1 MQRRRRLRLRY
12 CSSDEEDEDQSQQ
25 QQQQQQQQSI
35 HHQQQQ
41 QQEESETLIGA
52 TNSVPN
58 PIPSESATE
67 NVPLEITDDDF
78 MDVSED
84 FSPPP
89 PPPPPRSSGG
99 SDVEEFLRGLG
110 LGLRREWLDSCVSGL
125 AGNVDGFERL
135 GTAEKARLCF
145 EQFLLSDMNYS
156 GGGVLPL
163 NVHEMHLVD
172 LEGPFVLQVDEIV
185 NISCPLR
192 DRYQKSVAGIKRCLK
207 LSMTDGVQRVFG
219 MEYRPIKDLEV
230 LAPSGLK
237 VAIRKVNVRRGLLML
252 VPEVIEVLGGLV
264 EDLDAARLRLVC
276 ELEVIAAIV
285 DALSFFRGAKGYYLF
300 LIQTRTGTVP
310 SLASRATHAAWPV
323 DNVDIHEHAN
333 STVHGTTPFVSSNNV
348 GMSGNGATEQ
358 VSEEFSVSR
367 SRSNNES
374 HPPSNAGVDYDENN
388 MVHTTAATS
397 GVEDSEIT
405 MEELVNSRRSMP
417 DSRPDP
423 SANTASLYGEADYD
437 DRVVDP
443 IVLSSDN
450 VEDPILLTG
459 DDEIPFMYLTT
470 LLEKWAMNKD
480 DAPFIQGKIK
490 CILTGVKGFQFKNR
504 TKFELHV
511 YVDDG
516 SLISEVQIHHNLV
529 EKGIGCSPQGV
540 TAALSSPNKD
550 TVSKMKETMKRF
562 QAFLADFEGTMLVEM
577 NGNSSLPIALEMNHG
592 CLASDAWLLL
602 RRVKNLTSPQTPR
615 SHHRMQPIDISP

>member
-1 MQRRRRLRLRY
+1 MCMRCISSILKGRLF
-12 CSSDEEDEDQSQQ
+12 C
-25 QQQQQQQQSI
+25 
-35 HHQQQQ
+35 
-41 QQEESETLIGA
+41 
-52 TNSVPN
+52 
-58 PIPSESATE
+58 
-67 NVPLEITDDDF
+67 
-78 MDVSED
+78 
-84 FSPPP
+84 
-89 PPPPPRSSGG
+89 
-99 SDVEEFLRGLG
+99 
-110 LGLRREWLDSCVSGL
+110 
-125 AGNVDGFERL
+125 
-135 GTAEKARLCF
+135 
-145 EQFLLSDMNYS
+145 
-156 GGGVLPL
+156 
-163 NVHEMHLVD
+163 
-172 LEGPFVLQVDEIV
+172 
-185 NISCPLR
+185 
-192 DRYQKSVAGIKRCLK
+192 RYQKSAAGIKRCLK

-276 ELEVIAAIV
+276 EVNKPA
-285 DALSFFRGAKGYYLF
+285 RGKR
-300 LIQTRTGTVP
+300 TRTGTVP

-333 STVHGTTPFVSSNNV
+333 STIHGTTPFVSSNNV

-374 HPPSNAGVDYDENN
+374 HPPSNAGADYDENN

-405 MEELVNSRRSMP
+405 MEELVNSRSMP

-470 LLEKWAMNKD
+470 LLAKWAMNKD

-490 CILTGVKGFQFKNR
+490 CILTGVKGFQFKNK

-550 TVSKMKETMKRF
+550 TVSEMKETMKRF
-562 QAFLADFEGTMLVEM
+562 QAFLAGFEGTMLVEM
-577 NGNSSLPIALEMNHG
+577 NGNSSLPIALEMNQG

>member
-1 MQRRRRLRLRY
+1 MLRRRLRLQY
-12 CSSDEEDEDQSQQ
+12 CSSDEENDNQSQQQQSISQQ
-25 QQQQQQQQSI
+25 QQQQQQQQ
-35 HHQQQQ
+35 Q
-41 QQEESETLIGA
+41 SETLIA
-52 TNSVPN
+52 APN
-58 PIPSESATE
+58 PNPSENATE
-67 NVPLEITDDDF
+67 NVPPLEITDDDF
-78 MDVSED
+78 VDVAED
-84 FSPPP
+84 FSSPSP
-89 PPPPPRSSGG
+89 PPPPPRSYGDSAVG
-99 SDVEEFLRGLG
+99 EFLRGLG
-110 LGLRREWLDSCVSGL
+110 LGLRREWLDSCVSSL
-125 AGNVDGFERL
+125 MRSVDGFERL

-145 EQFLLSDMNYS
+145 EQFLFSDMNYS

-163 NVHEMHLVD
+163 NVHELHLVD

-185 NISCPLR
+185 NISCPLQ
-192 DRYQKSVAGIKRCLK
+192 DRYQKSAAGIKRCLK

-252 VPEVIEVLGGLV
+252 VPEVVEVLGGLV
-264 EDLDAARLRLVC
+264 EDLDAARQRLVC
-276 ELEVIAAIV
+276 ELEVIAATV
-285 DALSFFRGAKGYYLF
+285 DASAVFC
-300 LIQTRTGTVP
+300 GTVP

-333 STVHGTTPFVSSNNV
+333 DSTIQGTTPFVSSNNV
-348 GMSGNGATEQ
+348 GMSGIGATEQ

-367 SRSNNES
+367 SRSNTES
-374 HPPSNAGVDYDENN
+374 HPPSNTGMDFDENN
-388 MVHTTAATS
+388 MVHTTTATS
-397 GVEDSEIT
+397 GVEDAEIVR
-405 MEELVNSRRSMP
+405 EELVNSRSMP

-423 SANTASLYGEADYD
+423 SANTASLAGEADAD
-437 DRVVDP
+437 DR
-443 IVLSSDN
+443 
-450 VEDPILLTG
+450 
-459 DDEIPFMYLTT
+459 
-470 LLEKWAMNKD
+470 
-480 DAPFIQGKIK
+480 

-516 SLISEVQIHHNLV
+516 SLISEVQIDHNLV
-529 EKGIGCSPQGV
+529 EKEIGRSPQEV

-550 TVSKMKETMKRF
+550 TVSEMKDTMKRF

-577 NGNSSLPIALEMNHG
+577 NRNSTLPVTLEMNQG

-615 SHHRMQPIDISP
+615 SHHRVQPIEISP